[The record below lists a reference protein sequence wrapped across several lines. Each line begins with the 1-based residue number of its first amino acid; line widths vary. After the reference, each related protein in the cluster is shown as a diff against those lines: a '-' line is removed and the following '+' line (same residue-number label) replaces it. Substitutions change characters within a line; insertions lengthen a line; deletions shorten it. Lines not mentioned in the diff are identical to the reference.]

1 MKAWKRITFSL
12 VPVSALVLALTGCS
26 PSEPDPIGSKDNV
39 PAESPAASPIQFT
52 ESDSIASADVRYHN
66 SVDTGHD
73 SILES
78 LGGGVGIS
86 DFDLDGQIDLCF
98 PAGGVLKDR
107 TVSGLPSRLLR
118 QTGEDQFVDASAAA
132 MIDQPHHYSHGCSV
146 ADFNADGFPDM
157 LITGYDGLTL
167 WVNMGDGTFFDS
179 TDEAGLNDQEWST
192 SAAWTDFNGDGAL
205 DLYVTHYVNWS
216 FDNDPECNGPSGVR
230 DVCPPRR
237 FEGLDDVLYLS
248 NGDGTFRNATAEAGL
263 IPSGKGLGVV
273 TADLDIDGDM
283 DCYVA
288 NDTTPNFFY
297 VNDGSGNFQEE
308 GLASGLALDDMGT
321 PNGSMG
327 LAILDYDGDGK
338 PDIGVSNYERE
349 LFALYQN
356 LGAATF
362 QHASRMTGLNR
373 IGNLFVGFGCVTGDF
388 DADGDE
394 EITVA
399 NGHVVHRPLNAPVRQ
414 QPLMLTN
421 EGEGVFERIAP
432 EQLGGYFAEH
442 SLGRGLAT
450 GDIDR
455 DGLLDLVFVNTN
467 DPAVLVYNR
476 SHSQDEQETAQG
488 LHLHLSGTNS
498 PRDAIG
504 TWAELVTDKG
514 TQVRHF
520 CGGGSYLSTNETALH
535 WHWEPEVTP
544 QELRVHWPGG
554 LVSTIPWSELES
566 DEHSVVS
573 CLLVEPAI
581 PDDAPNL
588 YFRNESSL
596 NRVAT
601 SE

>member
-1 MKAWKRITFSL
+1 MLRGCL
-12 VPVSALVLALTGCS
+12 LVLALAGCS
-26 PSEPDPIGSKDNV
+26 GNESNPVETADEPTPGPV
-39 PAESPAASPIQFT
+39 RPSPIQFT
-52 ESDSIASADVRYHN
+52 QSAALADADVRYQN
-66 SVDTGHD
+66 SVETGHD

-78 LGGGVGIS
+78 LGGGVGIC
-86 DFDLDGQIDLCF
+86 DFDLDGHLDLCF
-98 PAGGVLKDR
+98 PGGGVLKDR
-107 TVSGLPSRLLR
+107 TVSGLPSRLLQQR
-118 QTGEDQFVDASAAA
+118 GEDQFVDISVAAL
-132 MIDQPHHYSHGCSV
+132 IDKPLHYSHGCSV

-157 LITGYDGLTL
+157 LITGYGGLTL
-167 WVNMGDGTFFDS
+167 WVNMGDGTFING
-179 TDEAGLNDQEWST
+179 TEEAGLDDTSWST

-205 DLYVTHYVNWS
+205 DLYVTHYVDWS

-237 FEGLDDVLYLS
+237 FEGLDDILYLS
-248 NGDGTFRNATAEAGL
+248 NGDGTFRDGTSSANL
-263 IPSGKGLGVV
+263 VSSGKGLGVV
-273 TADLDIDGDM
+273 SADLDIDGDM

-297 VNDGSGNFQEE
+297 VNDGNGTFREE

-327 LAILDYDGDGK
+327 LAILDYDGDGR

-356 LGAATF
+356 LGSATF
-362 QHASRMTGLNR
+362 QHTSRMTGLNR

-414 QPLMLTN
+414 KPLMLVN
-421 EGEGVFERIAP
+421 EGAGVFERIEP
-432 EQLGGYFAEH
+432 ERLGGYFNEN

-467 DPAVLVYNR
+467 DPAVLLHNR
-476 SHSQDEQETAQG
+476 SQATNETGQTRG
-488 LHLHLSGTNS
+488 LHLQLSGTIA

-504 TWAELVTDKG
+504 TWAELETDAG
-514 TQVRHF
+514 VQVRHL
-520 CGGGSYLSTNETALH
+520 CGGGSYLSTNEIALH
-535 WHWEPEVTP
+535 WHWKADVVPK
-544 QELRVHWPGG
+544 ELRVHWPGG
-554 LVSTIPWSELES
+554 TVSTIPWSSLEQG
-566 DEHSVVS
+566 EQAIVS
-573 CLLVEPAI
+573 CLIVESTT
-581 PDDAPNL
+581 PDETPQL
-588 YFRNESSL
+588 HFRNQSSS
-596 NRVAT
+596 AQ
-601 SE
+601 

>member
-1 MKAWKRITFSL
+1 MTAWKQTQFLLPSICLTTLLLIGCASEEPA
-12 VPVSALVLALTGCS
+12 PVSSS
-26 PSEPDPIGSKDNV
+26 PSQTPETPP
-39 PAESPAASPIQFT
+39 ASPIQFT
-52 ESDSIASADVRYHN
+52 QSDSLASADVRYHN
-66 SVDTGHD
+66 SVETGHD

-98 PAGGVLKDR
+98 PSGGILKDR
-107 TVSGLPSRLLR
+107 TITGLPSRLLR
-118 QTGEDQFVDASAAA
+118 QTGPDQFDDVSAGA
-132 MIDQPHHYSHGCSV
+132 MIDEPRHYSHGCSV

-167 WVNMGDGTFFDS
+167 WVNMGDGTFLDG
-179 TDEAGLNDQEWST
+179 TEEARLDDKEWST
-192 SAAWTDFNGDGAL
+192 SAAWTDFNGDGHL

-237 FEGLDDVLYLS
+237 FEGIDDVLYLA

-263 IPSGKGLGVV
+263 IASGKGLGVV

-297 VNDGSGNFQEE
+297 VNDGTGVFQEE

-356 LGAATF
+356 LGSATF

-421 EGEGVFERIAP
+421 QGDGVFERIDP
-432 EQLGGYFAEH
+432 EQLGGYFQEH

-450 GDIDR
+450 GDINR

-467 DPAVLVYNR
+467 DPAVLLYNN
-476 SHSQDEQETAQG
+476 SHSLNEEDTPHG
-488 LHLHLSGTNS
+488 LHLHLSGVNA

-504 TWAELVTDKG
+504 TWAELITDKG
-514 TQVRHF
+514 TQVRHL

-535 WHWEPEVTP
+535 WHWKPSVTP
-544 QELRVHWPGG
+544 RELRVHWPGG
-554 LVSTIPWSELES
+554 NVTSIPWSDLKQ
-566 DEHSVVS
+566 DEQSVVS
-573 CLLVEPAI
+573 CLIVEPAT
-581 PDDAPNL
+581 PDAPAAL
-588 YFRNESSL
+588 HFR
-596 NRVAT
+596 R
-601 SE
+601 